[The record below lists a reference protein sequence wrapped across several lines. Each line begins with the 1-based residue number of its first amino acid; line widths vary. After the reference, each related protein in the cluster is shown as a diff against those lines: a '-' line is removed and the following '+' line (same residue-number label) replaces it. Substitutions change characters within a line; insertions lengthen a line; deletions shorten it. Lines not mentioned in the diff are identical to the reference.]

1 MNTCRLSLPLFVVL
15 VAVALSFGCNGSRRG
30 IVTYKVSGTVTYNDQ
45 PVSNVNVAF
54 IPVVEE
60 GGERAA
66 AVTNEK
72 GYYQLSSMNSDPG
85 AGAMPGEYRVTLSH
99 KIQRPGVE
107 PVRDASGNIIQYDF
121 IEEFPAIYQ
130 DVENTPFTV
139 KVVKGRNTFD
149 FPVTPQK

>member
-1 MNTCRLSLPLFVVL
+1 MNTYRLSLPLFAVL
-15 VAVALSFGCNGSRRG
+15 VAVTLSFGCNGNRRD
-30 IVTYKVSGTVTYNDQ
+30 IITYKVSGTVTFDGK
-45 PVSNVNVAF
+45 PVENARISFV
-54 IPVVEE
+54 PLVE
-60 GGERAA
+60 GVGESAGA
-66 AVTNEK
+66 YTLK
-72 GYYQLSSMNSDPG
+72 DGSYQLSSMNSDPG

-99 KIQRPGVE
+99 MIQRPGVE
-107 PVRDASGNIIQYDF
+107 PKRDDYGNIIQYDF